1 MNFMKPFK
9 VSKTPGSVN
18 PLQVSETPGSVSS
31 LKTAGS
37 VTPLKTAGS
46 VTPLKTA
53 VVLILALTMLSMYQ
67 DDRKE
72 RVQECASKAGDGAIY
87 LKEFVVSLPKAEK
100 DQPPPVYRQAV
111 ILRGNNIYRFNL
123 CNDKGQAILRIYDNT
138 NMVVSSYEPAT
149 KKEYNPINFL
159 CRKTG
164 QYIISINFVDGKAG
178 ESIGIMSHV
187 MK

>member
-1 MNFMKPFK
+1 MKVMK
-9 VSKTPGSVN
+9 SIKASKA
-18 PLQVSETPGSVSS
+18 LVSS
-31 LKTAGS
+31 R
-37 VTPLKTAGS
+37 PLRTVIA
-46 VTPLKTA
+46 
-53 VVLILALTMLSMYQ
+53 LILALSMISMYQ

-72 RVQECASKAGDGAIY
+72 RVQDCASKAGDGAIY
-87 LKEFVVSLPKAEK
+87 LKEFVVSLPKGVK
-100 DQPPPVYRQAV
+100 DEAPPVYRQAV

-138 NMVVSSYEPAT
+138 NMVVSSYEPQT

-164 QYIISINFVDGKAG
+164 QYIITVNFVDGKAG